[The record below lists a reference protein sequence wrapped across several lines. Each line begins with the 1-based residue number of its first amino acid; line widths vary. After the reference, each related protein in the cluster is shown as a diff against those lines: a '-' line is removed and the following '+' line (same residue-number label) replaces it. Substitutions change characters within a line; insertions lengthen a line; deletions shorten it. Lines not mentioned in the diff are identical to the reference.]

1 MDRKECYR
9 LTHPLSKISGYATA
23 ERRCFSVVG
32 DVDSRRVR
40 DASARQHSNNNTSPP
55 VRTLNRGIFVVV
67 VVIGEVESGR
77 RSPESS

>member
-1 MDRKECYR
+1 M
-9 LTHPLSKISGYATA
+9 
-23 ERRCFSVVG
+23 
-32 DVDSRRVR
+32 R

-67 VVIGEVESGR
+67 VVVIGGEVESGR

>member
-1 MDRKECYR
+1 M
-9 LTHPLSKISGYATA
+9 
-23 ERRCFSVVG
+23 
-32 DVDSRRVR
+32 R

-67 VVIGEVESGR
+67 VVIGGEVESGR